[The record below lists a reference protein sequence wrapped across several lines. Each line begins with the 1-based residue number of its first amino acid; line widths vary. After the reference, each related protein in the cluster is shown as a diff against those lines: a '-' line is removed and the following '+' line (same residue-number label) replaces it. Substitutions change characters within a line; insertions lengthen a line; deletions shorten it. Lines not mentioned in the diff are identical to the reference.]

1 MKQSKQLAGLFL
13 IVIIIGMTAFYG
25 YKVQEMRTTQNRHV
39 AITPDMQVELTA
51 GEREFI
57 RSLGTLKVAVDERF
71 PPISCY
77 SKKTGEFDGVSIE
90 VLRILSQTLGFKYT
104 LIPYGDLSWIEH
116 LNLIRDNKI
125 DILCAAS
132 VTDERKSY
140 GYFANTVYFE
150 MNYALIGAIDHHVR
164 LSRINDIARYKIGL
178 VEGMSVND
186 YLLKFADPQK
196 VIYYR
201 TFDDAFAALRRQ
213 EVNLISHNEAAF
225 VERYFTGKLFDYE
238 IVFSINDNI
247 RQYAFFSP
255 KTENGKKLIEIL
267 DKGMKKLDLK
277 TIGKQYYE
285 DKSIFAYYKD
295 HVMQEQHMNELRNF
309 FLMLLLTTFM
319 IFMIATV
326 LMRRRNREL
335 EWLAATDYLTGVK
348 NRHALFNEFSDVSR
362 LQQSSIIY
370 VDLDHF
376 KVINDNFGHEAGDQV
391 LQEIAVR
398 LQNCLPQASVYRMGG
413 DEFLLILESGEV
425 FDGAVLLSQIEQP
438 VYCNQNMYCVS
449 ASIGYVDITQC
460 PDKSLNEIITMA
472 DTAML
477 QAKASGK
484 NRVVNFSCMVN
495 RKPGAEE
502 PVGD

>member
-1 MKQSKQLAGLFL
+1 ML
-13 IVIIIGMTAFYG
+13 IIGVTAFYG
-25 YKVQEMRTTQNRHV
+25 YRIQEARTAQNRHV
-39 AITPDMQVELTA
+39 TITPDMQIELTA
-51 GEREFI
+51 EEREFI
-57 RSLGTLKVAVDERF
+57 NSLGTLKVAVDERF
-71 PPISCY
+71 PPVSCY
-77 SKKTGEFDGVSIE
+77 SRKTGEFDGVSIE

-104 LIPYGDLSWIEH
+104 LIPYDELSWIDH

-132 VTDERKSY
+132 ITDERKSY

-164 LSRINDIARYKIGL
+164 LSRINDIARYKVGL

-196 VIYYR
+196 VTYYR
-201 TFDDAFAALRRQ
+201 TFDDAFAALRNQ
-213 EVNLISHNEAAF
+213 EVSLISHNEAAF

-247 RQYAFFSP
+247 RRYAFFSP
-255 KTENGKKLIEIL
+255 KTEKGKKLIQIL
-267 DKGMKKLDLK
+267 DKGMKRLDLK
-277 TIGKQYYE
+277 AIAGQYYE

-295 HVMQEQHMNELRNF
+295 HVMQEQRMNELRKF
-309 FLMLLLTTFM
+309 FLLLLLTTFI

-335 EWLAATDYLTGVK
+335 ERLAATDYLTGVK
-348 NRHALFNEFSDVSR
+348 NRHALFSEFSDMAR

-376 KVINDNFGHEAGDQV
+376 KAINDNFGHEAGDRV
-391 LQEIAVR
+391 LQEIAAR
-398 LQNCLPQASVYRMGG
+398 LQKCLPQASVYRMGG
-413 DEFLLILESGEV
+413 DEFLLILESGRE

-438 VYCNQNMYCVS
+438 VYHNQNMYCVS

-460 PDKSLNEIITMA
+460 SGKSLNEIITMA
-472 DTAML
+472 DTVML

-484 NRVVNFSCMVN
+484 NRMVNFSCTMN
-495 RKPGAEE
+495 REPGAEE
-502 PVGD
+502 TVGD